1 MKQRTDGPIDRN
13 RRLRQSPVISQSTQQ
28 TPPDFPN
35 TVGPQGSMQ
44 KQLENRLLNCVDLLL
59 DALFLVDASGHIIY
73 VNLAC
78 ERIFGYTQAEMIGR
92 AMVDFIHPDDRAK
105 SAEES
110 LHVMAGL
117 PRVGFEN
124 RYLHKNGHIV
134 HIMWSARWS
143 AADQLRI
150 GVARDVTS
158 QKRAEE
164 RQAATY
170 AVSEAA
176 HQADDLDSLF
186 RQIHTIIT
194 RRVPIAGLAV
204 ATRDPK
210 SGDLHFPYQEDDF
223 GNAPVIDEALARQHC
238 EEVMHNGQARLLPDK
253 ALARGTAETSHINEG
268 ASWLIL
274 PLIAQQDA
282 IGALIL
288 KAHPGALHADKDRE
302 LLNFVSAQVATA
314 IQRGQLKAELLR
326 AAQYDELTSLP
337 NRRLFHDRLRTAL
350 ARSKRKHSRMALLY
364 IDIDDFKHV
373 NDTLG
378 HAAGDLLLQH
388 IARRLEACVRKADTV
403 ARLGGD
409 EFVVILEEVHGPED
423 ALAVADKIRNARCGK
438 AWRLTSACCT
448 PRPASAWPS
457 TRTTAP
463 TPTPC

>member
-1 MKQRTDGPIDRN
+1 
-13 RRLRQSPVISQSTQQ
+13 
-28 TPPDFPN
+28 
-35 TVGPQGSMQ
+35 MQ

-59 DALFLVDASGHIIY
+59 DALFLVDPSGHILY

-78 ERIFGYTQAEMIGR
+78 ERIFGYTPAEMIGR
-92 AMVDFIHPDDRAK
+92 PMVDFIHPDDRAK

-176 HQADDLDSLF
+176 HQAPDLDSLF

-210 SGDLHFPYQEDDF
+210 SGDLNFPYQRDHQE
-223 GNAPVIDEALARQHC
+223 NADLVDETHARHHC
-238 EEVMHNGQARLLPDK
+238 EEVMRSGHARLLPEN
-253 ALARGTAETSHINEG
+253 ALAPVAADTPSADDS

-274 PLIAQQDA
+274 PLIAQQQA

-302 LLNFVSAQVATA
+302 LLHFVSAQVATA
-314 IQRGQLKAELLR
+314 IERGQLKAELLR

-337 NRRLFHDRLRTAL
+337 NRRLFQDRLSTAL

-373 NDTLG
+373 NDSLG

-388 IARRLEACVRKADTV
+388 IARSLEACVRKADTV

-409 EFVVILEEVHGPED
+409 EFVVILEDVHGPED
-423 ALAVADKIRNARCGK
+423 AHAVADKIRSALREDVAIDQRVLCTEASIGVAIYPEDGTDAEALLKHADGGMYREK
-438 AWRLTSACCT
+438 AGE
-448 PRPASAWPS
+448 PAAPPPS
-457 TRTTAP
+457 IP
-463 TPTPC
+463 

>member
-1 MKQRTDGPIDRN
+1 
-13 RRLRQSPVISQSTQQ
+13 
-28 TPPDFPN
+28 
-35 TVGPQGSMQ
+35 MQ

-59 DALFLVDASGHIIY
+59 DALFLVDSSGHILY

-78 ERIFGYTQAEMIGR
+78 ERIFGYTPAEMIGR
-92 AMVDFIHPDDRAK
+92 PMVDFIHPDDRAK

-143 AADQLRI
+143 AADQFRI

-176 HQADDLDSLF
+176 HQAPDLDSLF
-186 RQIHTIIT
+186 RQIHTIIA

-210 SGDLHFPYQEDDF
+210 SGDLNFPYQQDHL
-223 GNAPVIDEALARQHC
+223 GNANMVDETRARHHC
-238 EEVMHNGQARLLPDK
+238 EAVIHSGQARLLPDN
-253 ALARGTAETSHINEG
+253 ALAPLATDTPPADDS

-274 PLIAQQDA
+274 PLIAQQQA

-302 LLNFVSAQVATA
+302 LLHFVSAQIATA
-314 IQRGQLKAELLR
+314 IERGQLKAELLR

-337 NRRLFHDRLRTAL
+337 NRRLFQDRLKTAL

-373 NDTLG
+373 NDSLG

-409 EFVVILEEVHGPED
+409 EFVVILEDVHGPED
-423 ALAVADKIRNARCGK
+423 ANAVADKIR
-438 AWRLTSACCT
+438 SALCEDIEIDQRVLST
-448 PRPASAWPS
+448 EASIGVAIYPEDGTEAEALLKYADGGMYREKIGQAPAPRQ
-457 TRTTAP
+457 RIL
-463 TPTPC
+463 